1 MSNIKILGI
10 PGSIRKNSY
19 NKLLLKAT
27 LNLLPQGVEMEIFE
41 DISQIPLFNQ
51 DEENNPPQVVK
62 DLKRKIRESDAI
74 LFATPEYNR
83 SIPGVL
89 KNAIDWASRPYTDN
103 SFNGKVA
110 AIMSASMGMLGGA
123 LAQYHLRQILSFLN
137 VNVVTGPEV
146 FVSFAQQKFD
156 EKGNLIDENSKKFI
170 SQLLNN
176 LVDYVK
182 MVKSKQVVSL

>member
-1 MSNIKILGI
+1 
-10 PGSIRKNSY
+10 
-19 NKLLLKAT
+19 
-27 LNLLPQGVEMEIFE
+27 MEIFE
-41 DISQIPLFNQ
+41 DISQIPPFNQ

-89 KNAIDWASRPYTDN
+89 KNAIDWASRPYMDN

-110 AIMSASMGMLGGA
+110 AIMSASIGMLGGA
-123 LAQYHLRQILSFLN
+123 LAHYHLKQILSFLN

-156 EKGNLIDENSKKFI
+156 ENGNLVDENSKKFI
-170 SQLLNN
+170 SQLLTN